1 VVVDVLSNP
10 FNTIIYKKALR
21 FDNVFFVL
29 FASVAKAKFVIHAM
43 VFGVTI
49 LVITVLIIYN
59 L

>member
-1 VVVDVLSNP
+1 VVVNVLLNR

-21 FDNVFFVL
+21 FDKFFFVL
-29 FASVAKAKFVIHAM
+29 FASFAKAKFVIHAM

-49 LVITVLIIYN
+49 LVITVLIIN